1 VGAGLGPAPREPDVT
16 PSQRES
22 AILAVSNAPVAL
34 EPLVRA
40 LEADGFAVEIATD
53 GPEAL
58 ALYRPG
64 HVLVLVDHTI
74 KTPSVEL
81 CRSLRAR
88 SEVPIIVLTASP
100 QEDDVVAALDAGAD
114 DVVTMP
120 VRPRELVARARAAV
134 RRGPEP
140 VAEETA
146 IEIGDVRLDPSG
158 YVVTLGGE
166 RVEMT
171 RKEFELLRLLM
182 TNGGQTVPRRVLIER
197 VWGWESTEGKTLD
210 THIRRIRA
218 KIETDPSSPA
228 RIVTVRKVGYRYNRP
243 KR

>member
-1 VGAGLGPAPREPDVT
+1 VT
-16 PSQRES
+16 PVQKES
-22 AILAVSNAPVAL
+22 AILVVSYAPVTL
-34 EPLVRA
+34 EPVVRV
-40 LEADGFAVEIATD
+40 LEEDGLAVEVVAD
-53 GPEAL
+53 APEAL
-58 ALYRPG
+58 SVFRPQ
-64 HVLVLVDHTI
+64 HRLVIVDGTI
-74 KTPSVEL
+74 KTPPVEL
-81 CRSLRAR
+81 CRALRAR
-88 SEVPIIVLTASP
+88 SEVPIIVLTASFE
-100 QEDDVVAALDAGAD
+100 EDEVVAALEAGAD
-114 DVVTMP
+114 DVVATP
-120 VRPRELVARARAAV
+120 VRARELVARARAAV

-158 YVVTLGGE
+158 YVVTLDGN

-182 TNGGQTVPRRVLIER
+182 TNAGQTVPRRMLIER

-218 KIETDPSSPA
+218 KIETDPSTPA

>member
-1 VGAGLGPAPREPDVT
+1 VT
-16 PSQRES
+16 PVQKES
-22 AILAVSNAPVAL
+22 AILVVSYAPVTL
-34 EPLVRA
+34 EPVVRV
-40 LEADGFAVEIATD
+40 LEEDGLAVEVVAD
-53 GPEAL
+53 APEAL
-58 ALYRPG
+58 SVFRPQ
-64 HVLVLVDHTI
+64 HRLVIVDGTI
-74 KTPSVEL
+74 KTPPVEL
-81 CRSLRAR
+81 CRALRAR
-88 SEVPIIVLTASP
+88 SEVPIIVLTASFE
-100 QEDDVVAALDAGAD
+100 EDDVVTLLEAGAD
-114 DVVTMP
+114 DVVSIP
-120 VRPRELVARARAAV
+120 VRSRELAARARAAV

-158 YVVTLGGE
+158 YVVTLFGD
-166 RVEMT
+166 RIEMT

-182 TNGGQTVPRRVLIER
+182 TNAGQTVPRRMLIER

-218 KIETDPSSPA
+218 KIEADPSTPA

>member
-1 VGAGLGPAPREPDVT
+1 MDEH
-16 PSQRES
+16 Q
-22 AILAVSNAPVAL
+22 
-34 EPLVRA
+34 
-40 LEADGFAVEIATD
+40 
-53 GPEAL
+53 
-58 ALYRPG
+58 
-64 HVLVLVDHTI
+64 
-74 KTPSVEL
+74 
-81 CRSLRAR
+81 
-88 SEVPIIVLTASP
+88 
-100 QEDDVVAALDAGAD
+100 VVAAFESGAD
-114 DVVTMP
+114 DVVTLP
-120 VRPRELVARARAAV
+120 ARDRELVARIRAAI

-140 VAEETA
+140 APEETA

-158 YVVTLGGE
+158 YVVALGGE

-182 TNGGQTVPRRVLIER
+182 ANAGQTVPRRTLIER

-218 KIETDPSSPA
+218 KIEADPSAPA

>member
-1 VGAGLGPAPREPDVT
+1 VT

-22 AILAVSNAPVAL
+22 AILVVSHAPVNL
-34 EPLVRA
+34 EPVSRV
-40 LEADGFAVEIATD
+40 LEEEGFTVEVVADGP
-53 GPEAL
+53 GAL
-58 ALYRPG
+58 AAFRPQ
-64 HVLVLVDHTI
+64 HRLVIVDDSIPGGTR
-74 KTPSVEL
+74 PSPGSDPPPVEL
-81 CRSLRAR
+81 CRALRAR
-88 SEVPIIVLTASP
+88 SEVPIIILTVSAD
-100 QEDDVVAALDAGAD
+100 EEVVVAALDAGAD
-114 DVVTMP
+114 DVVTIP
-120 VRPRELVARARAAV
+120 VRARELVARARAAV

-140 VAEETA
+140 AAEETT
-146 IEIGDVRLDPSG
+146 IEIGEVRLDPSG
-158 YVVTLGGE
+158 YVLTLDGE

-182 TNGGQTVPRRVLIER
+182 TNAGQTVPRRMLIER

-218 KIETDPSSPA
+218 KIEADPSRPA

>member
-1 VGAGLGPAPREPDVT
+1 MT

-22 AILAVSNAPVAL
+22 AILVVSHAPVNL
-34 EPLVRA
+34 EPVSRV
-40 LEADGFAVEIATD
+40 LEEDGFTVEVVSD
-53 GPEAL
+53 GPGAL
-58 ALYRPG
+58 AAFRPQ
-64 HVLVLVDHTI
+64 HRLVIVDDTI
-74 KTPSVEL
+74 PGGTRASPGSDPPPVEL
-81 CRSLRAR
+81 CRALRAR
-88 SEVPIIVLTASP
+88 SEVPIIILTVSAD
-100 QEDDVVAALDAGAD
+100 EDVVVAALDAGAD
-114 DVVTMP
+114 DVVTIP
-120 VRPRELVARARAAV
+120 VRARELVARARAAV

-140 VAEETA
+140 VAEETT
-146 IEIGDVRLDPSG
+146 IEIGEVRLDPSG
-158 YVVTLGGE
+158 YVLTLDGE

-182 TNGGQTVPRRVLIER
+182 TNAGQTVPRRMLIER

-218 KIETDPSSPA
+218 KIEADPSRPA

>member
-1 VGAGLGPAPREPDVT
+1 VT
-16 PSQRES
+16 PVQKES
-22 AILAVSNAPVAL
+22 AILVVSYAPVTL
-34 EPLVRA
+34 EQVVRV
-40 LEADGFAVEIATD
+40 LEEDGLAVEVVAD
-53 GPEAL
+53 APEAL
-58 ALYRPG
+58 SVFRPQ
-64 HVLVLVDHTI
+64 HRLVIVDGTI
-74 KTPSVEL
+74 KTPPVEL
-81 CRSLRAR
+81 CRALRAR
-88 SEVPIIVLTASP
+88 SEVPIIVLTASFE
-100 QEDDVVAALDAGAD
+100 EDDVVTLLEAGAD
-114 DVVTMP
+114 DVVAIP
-120 VRPRELVARARAAV
+120 VRSRELAARARAAV
-134 RRGPEP
+134 RRGPGP

-158 YVVTLGGE
+158 YVVTLFGD

-182 TNGGQTVPRRVLIER
+182 TNAGQTVPRRVLIER

-218 KIETDPSSPA
+218 KIETDPSTPA

>member
-1 VGAGLGPAPREPDVT
+1 LV
-16 PSQRES
+16 
-22 AILAVSNAPVAL
+22 VSNAPGTL

-40 LEADGFAVEIATD
+40 LEEGGFAVDCAPD

-58 ALYRPG
+58 SMFRPR
-64 HVLVLVDHTI
+64 HLLVLIDDTI
-74 KTPSVEL
+74 PGGSGVSPGGKMPPLEL
-81 CRSLRAR
+81 CRALRLR
-88 SEVPIIVLTASP
+88 SEVPIIVLTASA
-100 QEDDVVAALDAGAD
+100 EESDVVAAFEAGAD
-114 DVVTMP
+114 DVVTIP
-120 VRPRELVARARAAV
+120 ARARELVARTRAAV

-140 VAEETA
+140 AAEETA
-146 IEIGDVRLDPSG
+146 IEIGSVRLDPTG
-158 YVVTLGGE
+158 YVVSLDGE

-182 TNGGQTVPRRVLIER
+182 TNAGQTVTRRVLIER

-218 KIETDPSSPA
+218 KIEADPSSPT